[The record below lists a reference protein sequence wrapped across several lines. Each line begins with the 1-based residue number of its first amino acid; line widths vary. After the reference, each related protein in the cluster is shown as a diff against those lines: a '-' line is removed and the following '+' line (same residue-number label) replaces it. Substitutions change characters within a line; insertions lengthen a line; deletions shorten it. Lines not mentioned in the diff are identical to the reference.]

1 MGAEDERFLEDRVKV
16 LGEDALVVFV
26 SDCHIGG
33 DPGCD
38 GFEAAEELTQLVE
51 DISTHEGPVELVLA
65 GDFLDLLLVGEPA
78 AGKDR
83 AGIILERPEYERL
96 FEALRRFSRSK
107 DRRIVYLPG
116 NHDAEVWWNERARGS
131 LEEGIGVDEFA
142 LSYLVGLRGRD
153 GERYTVYCEHG
164 DQFDPPNRVDDYSSP
179 LSTPL
184 GFHIV
189 RDFERRI
196 VPLGRISR
204 NLDLSEMRDVRP
216 LSAIPQWMSSKYFYN
231 VLGSITGKLMLPFM
245 LLYLFYRAAAFF
257 STVSDDAPRIFY
269 KAYLLVPRVDAAIKD
284 AVFFVSITLL
294 LFAALVLLLGR
305 TLRRFVSAMHEVNT
319 DSGVGPSQEQ
329 RIDELVVQ
337 GRRPPM
343 LDRDV
348 PHIDAFVSGHTHT
361 PDLRVLDR
369 HDGRRTIVAN
379 SGCWL
384 RWLTP
389 IRAWLKGPPVFV
401 PTFMLTHVRVFVRG
415 TRLRVELWQHPKP
428 TALQLTRLERLA
440 TFGKRPRQ
448 PAPGAKP
455 RLLGA
460 AETFADFGAVGR
472 RVGEG

>member
-1 MGAEDERFLEDRVKV
+1 MDLEGEKAPERSRV

-51 DISTHEGPVELVLA
+51 EVSTHQGPVELVLA
-65 GDFLDLLLVGEPA
+65 GDFLDLLLIGEPA
-78 AGKDR
+78 EGEDR
-83 AGIILERPEYERL
+83 AGLVLGRPEYGRL
-96 FEALRRFSRSK
+96 FESLRRFSGAEG
-107 DRRIVYLPG
+107 RRIVYLPG
-116 NHDAEVWWNERARGS
+116 NHDAEVWWNEKVRGS
-131 LEEGIGVDEFA
+131 LEESIGVDEFA
-142 LSYLVGLRGRD
+142 LCYMVELRGTR

-164 DQFDPPNRVDDYSSP
+164 DQFDPPNRVEDYSSP

-196 VPLGRISR
+196 VPLGRVSR

-231 VLGSITGKLMLPFM
+231 VLGSITGKLMLPFI
-245 LLYLFYRAAAFF
+245 LLYLFYRGAAFF

-284 AVFFVSITLL
+284 AVFFLSITLL
-294 LFAALVLLLGR
+294 MFAALVLLLGR
-305 TLRRFVSAMHEVNT
+305 TLRRFVSALHEM
-319 DSGVGPSQEQ
+319 DSGPGGSPSQEQ
-329 RIDELVVQ
+329 RIDDLV
-337 GRRPPM
+337 RRSLTPPM
-343 LDRDV
+343 LDRDIS
-348 PHIDAFVSGHTHT
+348 HIDAFVSGHTHT

-389 IRAWLKGPPVFV
+389 VRAWLKGPPVFV

-428 TALQLTRLERLA
+428 AALQLTRLERLA
-440 TFGKRPRQ
+440 TFGRRPTQ

-455 RLLGA
+455 RLIGA
-460 AETFADFGAVGR
+460 AETFTDVGAVGR
-472 RVGEG
+472 RFGGG